1 MLKSCFDEVVKPMTM
16 PRDLEKFRS
25 LAAWVARGRTI
36 RGWCR
41 KNGVSYN
48 TATEWSPLPEFRD
61 LVARLRQE
69 SLDAFVGTINASSRD
84 LAKKLLSLSDKG
96 ERGQIVQLQATRGA
110 IADMIGADEAIK
122 RDQQIAE
129 IRAEIAALKKGRG
142 WDEADP
148 SNVPNP

>member
-1 MLKSCFDEVVKPMTM
+1 
-16 PRDLEKFRS
+16 
-25 LAAWVARGRTI
+25 
-36 RGWCR
+36 
-41 KNGVSYN
+41 
-48 TATEWSPLPEFRD
+48 
-61 LVARLRQE
+61 VARLRQE
-69 SLDAFVGTINASSRD
+69 SLDTFVGTINASSRK

-142 WDEADP
+142 KDETDP
-148 SNVPNP
+148 SNVSTP

>member
-1 MLKSCFDEVVKPMTM
+1 MSM
-16 PRDLEKFRS
+16 PREEEKFRS

-36 RGWCR
+36 RSWCK
-41 KNGVSYN
+41 KNSVSYD

-69 SLDAFVGTINASSRD
+69 SLDTFVGTISASSRK

-129 IRAEIAALKKGRG
+129 ILAEIADLKKGRG
-142 WDEADP
+142 KDETGP
-148 SNVPNP
+148 SNVSTP